1 MENKELDKFLYYHE
15 PGPPDIK
22 IYCGDCLEIMPLLLN
37 VDLVVTDPPYLVDW
51 QSNRREVRH
60 GLIENDNSEEWLK
73 PAFKTIYD
81 LMANNSLCISFY
93 GWPEMDK
100 FAIAWKEAGF
110 DLKSHFVFIKNNIG
124 LGWFTRGQHEQACLL
139 SKGSP
144 DKPTKAP
151 SDVIQAWDGTGNE
164 YHPTQKPV
172 GSMKAVIMPY
182 TSQLVLDPF
191 SGSGTTLVACKEL
204 KRNGIGIEINEKYC
218 QIAKTRLQNTI
229 VPFL

>member
-1 MENKELDKFLYYHE
+1 MKDLKDYLYYHE
-15 PGPPDIK
+15 DNPSIDI
-22 IYCGDCLEIMPLLLN
+22 YLGDCLDIMPLLPK

-51 QSNRREVRH
+51 QSNRREIKH
-60 GLIENDNSEEWLK
+60 ELIQNDDSQDWLK
-73 PAFKTIYD
+73 PAFKAIYERMND
-81 LMANNSLCISFY
+81 DSLCVSFY

-110 DLKSHFVFIKNNIG
+110 KLKSHFVFIKNNIG

-139 SKGSP
+139 AKGSP
-144 DKPTKAP
+144 QKPLQAP

-172 GSMKAVIMPY
+172 ASIKSVIIPY
-182 TSQLVLDPF
+182 ACNGYLILDPF
-191 SGSGTTLVACKEL
+191 LGSGTTLVACKEL

-218 QIAKTRLQNTI
+218 EIAKKRLQNTQ